1 MTKAA
6 ATRDGPPWAAPE
18 PFPAG
23 VMAPHPGGRT
33 DLLRRRTHMP
43 SPGLRATAEQ
53 AMIRVAGATVLALAN
68 TMTGLARVSLV
79 GRDEVL
85 DAKAAGRRIVFVS
98 WHGHD
103 LCNLGVYPQLCGG
116 ESRAVIMAPTTWTGR
131 VMGRVAAGLG
141 HDVIPI
147 GTESNAPETS
157 RGVVKMVSRIKDGC
171 DGMIAVDGPSG
182 PPEVVKLGAA
192 VIARRAAAVI
202 VPTVAAGSREFRIRN
217 RWDEHLLIPPFA
229 RMIFHLGPLIDTRPA
244 GDVAPSD
251 EEIRDR
257 IDAALRRGAVRARA
271 ALDATADVQA

>member
-1 MTKAA
+1 M
-6 ATRDGPPWAAPE
+6 
-18 PFPAG
+18 
-23 VMAPHPGGRT
+23 H
-33 DLLRRRTHMP
+33 
-43 SPGLRATAEQ
+43 SSGLRATAEQ
-53 AMIRVAGATVLALAN
+53 AMIRVAGAAVLALAG

-85 DAKAAGRRIVFVS
+85 NAKSAGRRIVFVS

-103 LCNLGVYPQLCGG
+103 LCSLGAYPKLCGG

-147 GTESNAPETS
+147 GIESNAPETS

-202 VPTVAAGSREFRIRN
+202 VPTVAAGSREFRIRS
-217 RWDEHLLIPPFA
+217 RWDKHLLIPPFA
-229 RMIFHLGPLIDTRPA
+229 RMIFHLGPLIDTRPT

-257 IDAALRRGAVRARA
+257 IDAALRGGAVRARA
-271 ALDATADVQA
+271 VLDATADVRA